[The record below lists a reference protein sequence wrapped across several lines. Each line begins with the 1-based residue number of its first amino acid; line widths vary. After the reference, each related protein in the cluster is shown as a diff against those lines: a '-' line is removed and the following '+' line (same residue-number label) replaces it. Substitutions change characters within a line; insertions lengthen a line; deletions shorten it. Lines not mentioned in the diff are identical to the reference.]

1 MQSLFFGLFC
11 CSKSC
16 MLTQSLGLRVHVR
29 IGRGFSFPIFFF
41 CTVETMPCWD
51 IHVYWLHT
59 DYIYEQTAINPLLP
73 RLQPLCINKNCL
85 QPVDLRRPGAERH
98 QNFVAAQLSSRSLH
112 FHELWLSGHGHP
124 RSLHPTPMLNVKRD
138 AGLDGLQLHSHALRR

>member
-1 MQSLFFGLFC
+1 M
-11 CSKSC
+11 
-16 MLTQSLGLRVHVR
+16 
-29 IGRGFSFPIFFF
+29 
-41 CTVETMPCWD
+41 CTD
-51 IHVYWLHT
+51 YT

-124 RSLHPTPMLNVKRD
+124 RSLHPTPMLNVVGPAPPVSSKKKTPMLNVKRD
-138 AGLDGLQLHSHALRR
+138 ARLDGLQLHSHALRR